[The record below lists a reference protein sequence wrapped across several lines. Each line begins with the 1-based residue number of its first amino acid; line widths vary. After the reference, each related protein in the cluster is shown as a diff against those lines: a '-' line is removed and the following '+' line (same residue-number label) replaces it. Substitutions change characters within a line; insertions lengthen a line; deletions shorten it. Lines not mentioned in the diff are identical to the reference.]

1 MNQRII
7 IPRRSRGA
15 MAPCIDRLESRL
27 LLSTAV
33 MSVHEAAQAHHHHPV
48 RQHHPAEVGR
58 THSGHHGATPDT
70 STGFQ
75 VVAQFNNAAFE
86 ATVAIADNDIWAVG
100 TSNPGT
106 SEVPLAVHFNGTSWS
121 AVPTPSEPA
130 DSALLGVAAVA
141 SNDVWA
147 VGGVV
152 HANNSETTLIENWNG
167 TSWSVVSNPS
177 TSGILERIAA
187 VSANDI
193 WAVGFGSASIE
204 NWNGTSW
211 SNITSPIPGGGLRGV
226 TALSDGT
233 VVAVG
238 GGTILEN

>member
-1 MNQRII
+1 MPASKRPQ
-7 IPRRSRGA
+7 RSR
-15 MAPCIDRLESRL
+15 
-27 LLSTAV
+27 TT
-33 MSVHEAAQAHHHHPV
+33 HPV

-58 THSGHHGATPDT
+58 THFGHHGATPDN

-100 TSNPGT
+100 
-106 SEVPLAVHFNGTSWS
+106 V
-121 AVPTPSEPA
+121 
-130 DSALLGVAAVA
+130 
-141 SNDVWA
+141 
-147 VGGVV
+147 
-152 HANNSETTLIENWNG
+152 
-167 TSWSVVSNPS
+167 
-177 TSGILERIAA
+177 
-187 VSANDI
+187 
-193 WAVGFGSASIE
+193 GSASIE

>member
-1 MNQRII
+1 
-7 IPRRSRGA
+7 

-33 MSVHEAAQAHHHHPV
+33 MSVHEAAQAHHQHPV
-48 RQHHPAEVGR
+48 RQHHPAEVWR

-121 AVPTPSEPA
+121 
-130 DSALLGVAAVA
+130 
-141 SNDVWA
+141 
-147 VGGVV
+147 
-152 HANNSETTLIENWNG
+152 
-167 TSWSVVSNPS
+167 
-177 TSGILERIAA
+177 
-187 VSANDI
+187 
-193 WAVGFGSASIE
+193 
-204 NWNGTSW
+204 
-211 SNITSPIPGGGLRGV
+211 NITSPIPGGGLRGV